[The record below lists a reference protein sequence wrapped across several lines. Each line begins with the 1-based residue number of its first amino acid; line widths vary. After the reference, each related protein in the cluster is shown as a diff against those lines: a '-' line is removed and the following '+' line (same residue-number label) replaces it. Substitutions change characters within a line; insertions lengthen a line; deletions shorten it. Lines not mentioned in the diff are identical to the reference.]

1 MNKPDMKLLD
11 LMNLRKQLSEKFSE
25 DFHTRVKSDIKV
37 YNADQPSVLDSLNID
52 LSDIPNKRYQFTIPL
67 VFTNHEA
74 MMASM
79 FDRMPELIF
88 RKGGEK
94 DEEKAKKVSAA
105 YEYLKDKLDLEMV
118 VNDVAWWFILSG
130 FASAHNSYRV
140 KTEEVPL
147 YDELGQ
153 EVLDDAGNVMTR
165 TEYEYDDPVVE
176 VGDPE
181 KESFSPESEFTFDA
195 SLVPFYVRPKKMS
208 PDEIKEKYGKTVKP
222 DTSLSD
228 AKDVG
233 EGVKKD
239 VDRVQCWIYSGTLP
253 KDVSGQ
259 VKGWDSEKIYY
270 IVFTKDEVIYKKS
283 VEEHVKLNEMLC
295 RIVKF
300 YGAPNTFYG
309 FGLGKLLSP
318 FQREKSIRRGQ
329 MIRYADVAA
338 YPKILV
344 HQSAKIDES
353 ALLDPRENRV
363 LLFADEK
370 PEYLQPPQISQI
382 VGDTNELADQD
393 AQQASGLMDISTAS
407 QSATVDTATGQSIF
421 ADAAEKRVR
430 KAKKTLMKWY
440 KSEVILLLK
449 LCQANW
455 QSDKLVTITDEQTG
469 ESYEESVSAA
479 DLSDIDFD
487 KDVEI
492 DPESVTINKD
502 VLRAQAIEMYNMTK
516 DDPIVDRK
524 EVVKDVYQKGF
535 NVRDPERFIK
545 DQNVE
550 PGTVLVN
557 PQTGEQFTID
567 ESGELV
573 SQQSAD
579 QMAQPADAGTPATSM
594 SGLMGGTQ

>member
-1 MNKPDMKLLD
+1 MKLLD
-11 LMNLRKQLSEKFSE
+11 LLNLRKETSEKFTE
-25 DFHTRVKSDIKV
+25 DFHNRVKHDIKV
-37 YNADQPSVLDSLNID
+37 YNAHQPSVLDQLNID

-67 VFTNHEA
+67 VFTNHES

-79 FDRMPELIF
+79 FDRVPELLF
-88 RKGGEK
+88 NQGGKK
-94 DEEKAKKVSAA
+94 DREKAKKVEAA
-105 YEYLKDKLDLEMV
+105 YEYLKQKLDLEMV
-118 VNDVAWWFILSG
+118 LTDVAWWFVLCG
-130 FASAHNSYRV
+130 FASAHNSYQV
-140 KTEEVPL
+140 ITKEVPL
-147 YDELGQ
+147 YDEMGQ
-153 EVLDDAGNVMTR
+153 PQLDESGEVMTR
-165 TEYEYDDPVVE
+165 TDYEYDDPTVE

-181 KESFSPESEFTFDA
+181 KESWSPESEFSFDA
-195 SLVPFYVRPKKMS
+195 KKVPFYVRKKKLS
-208 PDEIKEKYGKTVKP
+208 KQEIKEKYN
-222 DTSLSD
+222 
-228 AKDVG
+228 KDV
-233 EGVKKD
+233 ESDTTLDTVNDVKDNVKSD
-239 VDRVQCWIYSGTLP
+239 VDRTMCYFYSGTLP

-259 VKGWDSEKIYY
+259 VKGWSADKIYY
-270 IVFTKDEVIYKKS
+270 IVFTAKEILYKKS
-283 VEEHVKLNEMLC
+283 IEEHVKLNESLC
-295 RIVKF
+295 RIIKW
-300 YGAPNTFYG
+300 YGAPTTFFG

-338 YPKILV
+338 YPKLLV
-344 HQSAKIDES
+344 EQSSKIDSS

-363 LLFADEK
+363 LTWSDNK

-393 AQQASGLMDISTAS
+393 AQQASGMMDISSGS
-407 QSATVDTATGQSIF
+407 QSSSVVKTATGQTIF

-455 QSDKLVTITDEQTG
+455 QSDKLVTITDEETG
-469 ESYEESVSAA
+469 ETYDDMVGPQ

-487 KDVEI
+487 KDVDI

-557 PQTGEQFTID
+557 PQTGEQFTVD

-573 SQQSAD
+573 SQQSQD
-579 QMAQPADAGTPATSM
+579 QTAQPTDGGTPPATQA
-594 SGLMGGTQ
+594 GVLGGIQ